1 MLTGFVFIGCVLLL
15 ALLTAGLQQATG
27 EVLPR
32 YAEGKTSVP
41 IGDVDPNAARRRAW
55 FRLSRRRQQLLA
67 LIITDRAQAVSDNIF
82 KELNRGVTSLPGTGM
97 YTGKSH
103 SVLLCALTVTEANH
117 LKTVVSATDP
127 QAFVIVSPAQEILG
141 RGFLPL
147 KPEEESKG

>member
-1 MLTGFVFIGCVLLL
+1 MIFMGCVLLI

-32 YAEGKTSVP
+32 FTEGKIHVP
-41 IGDVDPNAARRRAW
+41 AGDAEPNASRRQAW
-55 FRLSRRRQQLLA
+55 FRSSQRRQQLLA
-67 LIITDRAQAVSDNIF
+67 LVITDRAQAVSQQIL
-82 KELNRGVTSLPGTGM
+82 KELNRGVTSIPGTGM

-103 SVLLCALTVTEANH
+103 SVLMCALTVTEASQ
-117 LKTVVSATDP
+117 LKAVVSATDP

-147 KPEEESKG
+147 QSEKEQEQHQA